1 MALEISYS
9 SQFVDN
15 LESILTFYDE
25 RNGSDR
31 FSKKLLKMIH
41 KQMGLLK
48 TMPEIGRLTDF
59 PGVRILFVE
68 RFGIEYQIRDKIVL
82 IVDIFS
88 CETNPENRYF
98 RKQ

>member
-9 SQFVDN
+9 LQFVDN
-15 LESILTFYDE
+15 LEAILTFYDE

-31 FSKKLLKMIH
+31 FSKKLMKMIN
-41 KQMGLLK
+41 KQISLLK

-68 RFGIEYQIRDKIVL
+68 RFGIEYQIRDKVVL

-88 CETNPENRYF
+88 CETNPEDRYF
-98 RKQ
+98 KKQ

>member
-31 FSKKLLKMIH
+31 FSKKLMKMIN
-41 KQMGLLK
+41 KQISLLK
-48 TMPEIGRLTDF
+48 TMPEIGITEE
-59 PGVRILFVE
+59 ILYIPIIPTWAV
-68 RFGIEYQIRDKIVL
+68 IVPIL
-82 IVDIFS
+82 SLNVL
-88 CETNPENRYF
+88 
-98 RKQ
+98 